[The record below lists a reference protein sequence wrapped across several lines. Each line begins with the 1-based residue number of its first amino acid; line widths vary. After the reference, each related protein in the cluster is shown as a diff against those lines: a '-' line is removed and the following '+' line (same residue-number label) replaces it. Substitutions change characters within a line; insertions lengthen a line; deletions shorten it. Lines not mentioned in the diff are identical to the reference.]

1 MGAFTALVVKDL
13 REILTSRYFLASLL
27 GGFVILIAL
36 GAVMG
41 ASIETAQKATQSFA
55 VVVGNTTELG
65 QRYAEL
71 LRELG
76 GVLYEKFSPDLLDS
90 YGYAVVVPPNFTL
103 PAKVE
108 VYAKYRG
115 LLSTAAPP
123 FVELAAQRLAEEV
136 GVPPRPINAELYVYL
151 DGRVFKPGEVA
162 MLANLF
168 LISWM
173 FMFLVPLLVAST
185 AAVAVG
191 LEKEKRTFELILS
204 TPATAR
210 TLVAAKLTS
219 AVALAFIQFAVMAA
233 ALIFYFYNLSRAAPP
248 VSSGEVAGDAVA
260 LPPALIAPVALSTLA
275 LSLAL
280 LGLAFIAATRVEDIK
295 TAQSVVPM
303 VVFPLLVPSF
313 AAIFGT
319 VEGLEAY
326 PFVHPLA
333 VAYSAMVGQWD
344 KVYAFLATDWALAI
358 AVVASILKF
367 VTPDYL
373 ITGRWRR

>member
-1 MGAFTALVVKDL
+1 MVKDL
-13 REILTSRYFLASLL
+13 QEILTSRYFLASLL
-27 GGFVILIAL
+27 GGFVVLIAL

-65 QRYAEL
+65 QRYVEL

-76 GVLYEKFSPDLLDS
+76 GVLYEKFSPDLLDRYS
-90 YGYAVVVPPNFTL
+90 YAVVVPPNFTL

-115 LLSTAAPP
+115 LLSTATPL

-136 GVPPRPINAELYVYL
+136 GVPPQPINTELYVYL
-151 DGRVFKPGEVA
+151 GDRVLKAGEVA

-219 AVALAFIQFAVMAA
+219 AVALAFIQFAVMAVA
-233 ALIFYFYNLSRAAPP
+233 FIFYFYNLSRAAPP
-248 VSSGEVAGDAVA
+248 VLSGEVAGEAVA
-260 LPPALIAPVALSTLA
+260 PSPALFVPVALSTLA

-333 VAYSAMVGQWD
+333 VAYSALVGQWD
-344 KVYAFLATDWALAI
+344 KAYAFLATDWALAI

-367 VTPDYL
+367 VTTDYL